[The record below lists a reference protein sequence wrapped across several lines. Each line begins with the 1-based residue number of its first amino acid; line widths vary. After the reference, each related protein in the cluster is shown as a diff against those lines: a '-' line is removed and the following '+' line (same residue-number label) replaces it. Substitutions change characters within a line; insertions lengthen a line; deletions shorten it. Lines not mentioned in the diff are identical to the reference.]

1 MSRPV
6 FPKFPTGED
15 PNDPGM
21 LAAALGKMKIGQP
34 STYGGKFLEKTVA
47 RPQYEN
53 FNTHTPPDIT
63 SKTRILGV
71 CGVQPKNAA
80 PNEDGW
86 FLSDFFAFYHLFR
99 GLTPNQCWMHCLD
112 LGELVTAHG
121 AYLHGNPFK
130 TRKVVLDH
138 GILNAAEN
146 LVKVSVP
153 GGMKLKFQQKLRD
166 ECRSA
171 ARSGDQSVL
180 VLLFGHGH
188 AESQGIE
195 IGTQLLKQKEF
206 AATFA
211 GLNVPV
217 TILSTACF
225 SGGWSCNNTFNK
237 RTGEQFNKTTMMAA
251 GPTKTSRSWNYTTS
265 IGRACGSMFVT
276 AFVQS
281 LTRINDTTRIMDSD
295 GEEEIEHT
303 EEQEET
309 YAEFCRSMYETLLK
323 DIDRRGFEHDIT
335 FSAEDDAWGM
345 CWRERIGIPL
355 ESYKQRWE
363 TLENHEA
370 DLYLH
375 PGDAY
380 NRDPHVT
387 SEQEAD
393 YKRLEA
399 ADKGKNVYRGK
410 QGASSASG
418 GSVEASSVLGK
429 RKTSR
434 MYGGSVQ
441 ALINQVSYLGGQYLA
456 SYPGDDEI
464 ADNGALHN
472 HLNRVLRGDET
483 RVEVVERCLRGVD
496 YRMQQISFAD
506 DYLRLMAIPA
516 PLGLQCHEF
525 KTNRVP
531 NIVGEGRY
539 REMLELIFERNLFP
553 RPFEDQGR
561 PFMKGHDYLIAAFH
575 LANFTKSVMV
585 DKLDALARRI
595 KVTFDHERAIHKEK
609 SELEPKRRK
618 VYKVFGINL
627 GNMSPQKRRSRG
639 QCLSQLSDRCTE
651 QE

>member
-1 MSRPV
+1 
-6 FPKFPTGED
+6 
-15 PNDPGM
+15 M

-47 RPQYEN
+47 RPQYEK

-63 SKTRILGV
+63 TKTRILAV
-71 CGVQPKNAA
+71 CGIQPKNAS

-99 GLTPNQCWMHCLD
+99 GLTSNQCWMHCLD
-112 LGELVTAHG
+112 LEELVTTHG
-121 AYLHGNPFK
+121 AYFHGSPFK

-138 GILNAAEN
+138 ATLNAAEN

-171 ARSGDQSVL
+171 ARSGDESVL

-188 AESQGIE
+188 HESKGIE
-195 IGTQLLKQKEF
+195 IGTQSLKQKEF

-225 SGGWSCNNTFNK
+225 SGGWSCNTTFNK

-251 GPTKTSRSWNYTTS
+251 GASKKSRSWNYTAS

-281 LTRINDTTRIMDSD
+281 LTRINDTTRIMNSD

-309 YAEFCRSMYETLLK
+309 YAEFTRSMYETLLK
-323 DIDRRGFEHDIT
+323 DIDRRGFEHQIT
-335 FSAEDDAWGM
+335 FSAEDDAWDM

-355 ESYKQRWE
+355 EAYRERWE
-363 TLENHEA
+363 ALENHEG

-375 PGDAY
+375 PGDCY
-380 NRDPHVT
+380 NRDLHVT
-387 SEQEAD
+387 SDQEAEF
-393 YKRLEA
+393 KSLKA

-410 QGASSASG
+410 SGGSSASG
-418 GSVEASSVLGK
+418 GRGEASSVLGK
-429 RKTSR
+429 RKTSG

-441 ALINQVSYLGGQYLA
+441 ALINQVSCLGGQYLA

-472 HLNRVLRGDET
+472 HLNRILRGDET
-483 RVEVVERCLRGVD
+483 RVEVVERCLRNVE

-516 PLGLQCHEF
+516 PLGQQCHEF
-525 KTNRVP
+525 NTNRLP
-531 NIVGEGRY
+531 DNVGGGRY
-539 REMLELIFERNLFP
+539 EEMMMLVYERNLFP
-553 RPFEDQGR
+553 SPFEDQGR
-561 PFMKGHDYLIAAFH
+561 PFMKGHEYLVAAFH
-575 LANFTKSVMV
+575 QANLTKQVIV
-585 DKLDALARRI
+585 DKLDALARLI

-627 GNMSPQKRRSRG
+627 GNVSPRKRRSRG
-639 QCLSQLSDRCTE
+639 QSLSQLSDRWTE
-651 QE
+651 HD